1 MSTERAGE
9 GLKPGKVPPE
19 VLARLL
25 AIPRESCEDV
35 LVAPAPGEDAA
46 VLRSHAGRMVV
57 TSDPITFPTPRPG
70 HFAVCVNAN
79 DIAAM
84 GGRPR
89 FFTMTLMMPP
99 GSSSEA
105 ILSIVQDAI
114 ESGSRQGIILIGG
127 HTEVTAAVQ
136 WPVVSVAMLGDL
148 VSPEPLR
155 TGGACPGDALLQIGC
170 LALEGTAILAAEHGE
185 RLTAVLGADL
195 VRQALGRLEDPGI
208 SVVGPALRLAASD
221 GVHALHDPTEGGLAT
236 GLREMAESAGLGVR
250 VDAGRLLRLP
260 ETEPICRVVGM
271 DPLGLIAS
279 GCLLAA
285 VTAEAA
291 SALAADLR
299 SCGYAAAVVGHF
311 TSDPGLILCE
321 EGGERPLPRF
331 GVDELARS

>member
-1 MSTERAGE
+1 MTAQTADR

-25 AIPRESCEDV
+25 AIPREACDDV

-46 VLRSHAGRMVV
+46 VLRLPAGNMVV

-99 GSSSEA
+99 GSRSQD

-114 ESGSRQGIILIGG
+114 DSGARQGIILIGG
-127 HTEVTAAVQ
+127 HTEVTAAVS

-148 VSPEPLR
+148 VAPAPLR
-155 TGGACPGDALLQIGC
+155 TGGARSGDVLIQVGC
-170 LALEGTAILAAEHGE
+170 LALEGTAILAAEHRE
-185 RLTAVLGADL
+185 RLTALLGAAL
-195 VRQALGRLEDPGI
+195 VQQAMGRLEDPGI
-208 SVVGPALRLAASD
+208 SVVGPALRLAVAE

-236 GLREMAESAGLGVR
+236 GLREMAEAAGLGVR
-250 VDAGRLLRLP
+250 VCSESLLRLP
-260 ETEPICRVVGM
+260 ETEPICKAVGM

-285 VTAEAA
+285 VTVERA
-291 SALAADLR
+291 SGLVADLR
-299 SCGYAAAVVGHF
+299 SCGYAAAEIGQF
-311 TSDPGLILCE
+311 TSAPALVLHDAD
-321 EGGERPLPRF
+321 GERPLPRF